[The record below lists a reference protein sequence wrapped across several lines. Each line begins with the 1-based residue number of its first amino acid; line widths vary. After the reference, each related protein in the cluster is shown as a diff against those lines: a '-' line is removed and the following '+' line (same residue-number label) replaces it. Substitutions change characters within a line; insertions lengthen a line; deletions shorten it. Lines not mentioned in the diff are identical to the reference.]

1 PYFALPNH
9 ALKSTSKSER
19 FVITIKKNSSEKK
32 KNIKHGQNLLN
43 KELFGPTLK
52 TAADRKIK
60 KKPPKLPVADFHQDY
75 SNIST
80 HSSTLN
86 DYENPT
92 VSCDV
97 NQIEHSSNLQYIN
110 MNYSLLINENTQFSK
125 QGDKFPNNFNAI
137 NEKKSF
143 SDKYR
148 LPSVSKILQ
157 ETMPPERRKIL
168 QKWEENMIMELG
180 EEGFKSYKQG
190 ILDRGKLF
198 HSYVEQSLQNKI
210 EDDFQ
215 IVEQYIKSVKSVLE
229 DIENVRLLE
238 SRVIHPYLHYQGFVD
253 CVGLYRGNPV
263 VIDFKTSAKPKSTLS
278 STYDSPLQVAAY
290 LGAMNYDPSYETLPN
305 ISSALIVIA
314 YETGMPAQVH
324 CLSEKKCLKYWDFWC
339 KRLLQFKNMNS
350 EPR

>member
-1 PYFALPNH
+1 MNFLSRNFFSLKINSEYLLMMFVKLHKILLPVPYFALPNH

-75 SNIST
+75 SNL
-80 HSSTLN
+80 STLSPTIN

-97 NQIEHSSNLQYIN
+97 NQIEHSSNLQYID
-110 MNYSLLINENTQFSK
+110 MNYSLLSNENTQFSK
-125 QGDKFPNNFNAI
+125 QGDKLPNNFNAI
-137 NEKKSF
+137 NEKKYNILYPQNDNIFNIRSF
-143 SDKYR
+143 SDKFK

-157 ETMPPERRKIL
+157 ETMPPERKKIL

-190 ILDRGKLF
+190 E
-198 HSYVEQSLQNKI
+198 YT
-210 EDDFQ
+210 
-215 IVEQYIKSVKSVLE
+215 
-229 DIENVRLLE
+229 
-238 SRVIHPYLHYQGFVD
+238 FVS
-253 CVGLYRGNPV
+253 
-263 VIDFKTSAKPKSTLS
+263 F
-278 STYDSPLQVAAY
+278 
-290 LGAMNYDPSYETLPN
+290 
-305 ISSALIVIA
+305 
-314 YETGMPAQVH
+314 
-324 CLSEKKCLKYWDFWC
+324 
-339 KRLLQFKNMNS
+339 
-350 EPR
+350 